1 MEQDLLRG
9 GGVVGEGALSTEL
22 SLEPTHI
29 ASMGLHVYLYMRMC
43 VCVCVCVYVC
53 VCVCV
58 CMYVVCACICRK
70 LLRMGGTL
78 ISYH

>member
-43 VCVCVCVYVC
+43 VCVCVCV
-53 VCVCV
+53 CV
-58 CMYVVCACICRK
+58 CMCVVCACICRK